1 MVCISL
7 GNIDKT
13 LIVIFVGCIF
23 CFLNRLLS
31 KSEISKELIGLP
43 ILSNSCVALS
53 RFFIV
58 IPFIIVKIR
67 TKDKL
72 TNIKVENRNSI
83 IITHSYGDKLKEN
96 AKGKWKFILLSAIVF
111 LINSIFLTESFQIK
125 TIAWIWYILIAVIFY
140 YLIFKVQ
147 LYRHHYLSI
156 ILIILIGL
164 IIDLISGNLQ
174 KEIVNA
180 PGRLVMKF
188 LKQVFFSLYNVI
200 MFLLNM

>member
-1 MVCISL
+1 M
-7 GNIDKT
+7 
-13 LIVIFVGCIF
+13 
-23 CFLNRLLS
+23 
-31 KSEISKELIGLP
+31 
-43 ILSNSCVALS
+43 
-53 RFFIV
+53 
-58 IPFIIVKIR
+58 
-67 TKDKL
+67 
-72 TNIKVENRNSI
+72 
-83 IITHSYGDKLKEN
+83 
-96 AKGKWKFILLSAIVF
+96 
-111 LINSIFLTESFQIK
+111 TESFQIK
-125 TIAWIWYILIAVIFY
+125 TNAWIWYILIAVIFY

-200 MFLLNM
+200 MLLLNM

>member
-1 MVCISL
+1 MTV
-7 GNIDKT
+7 
-13 LIVIFVGCIF
+13 
-23 CFLNRLLS
+23 
-31 KSEISKELIGLP
+31 
-43 ILSNSCVALS
+43 
-53 RFFIV
+53 
-58 IPFIIVKIR
+58 
-67 TKDKL
+67 
-72 TNIKVENRNSI
+72 
-83 IITHSYGDKLKEN
+83 
-96 AKGKWKFILLSAIVF
+96 
-111 LINSIFLTESFQIK
+111 SFQIK
-125 TIAWIWYILIAVIFY
+125 TIAWIWYILIAAIFY